1 MAVIRGLLV
10 LCYSGIEMAVLL
22 KDKELK
28 ALIGTVIVNGDI
40 SCVRPNSYILRL
52 GSKGEFLNSGKEFNL
67 GKKKKGI
74 RVHPGHSVAVTA
86 HEELDFGRETVHKF
100 YPGDDL
106 HGMISPTTDLSRE
119 GLVAP
124 STQVDAGYHGT
135 PNWTIA
141 NTSNQ
146 ERRFTF
152 KERIFRL
159 IIFRLSGGETPDE
172 LYAGDYQ
179 DQTGYVPSRRRG
191 APVGMR
197 DSEWEDSVVQGGPE
211 EMLENLVKSGYPWN
225 LLGERLKIIDRQ
237 FETVTNEYSN
247 IGDSIDALK
256 NEMKEIRNGLRGV
269 LMEEAT
275 SLQNRWLL
283 GTGSVIVGFA
293 GLTLTVMSNEP
304 SLAFVKQYG
313 VFVGLFFVL
322 AAVSTTYLISRRK

>member
-1 MAVIRGLLV
+1 MAVI
-10 LCYSGIEMAVLL
+10 L
-22 KDKELK
+22 KDTELK
-28 ALIGTVIVNGDI
+28 ALIGKVIVNGDV

-52 GSKGEFLNSGKEFNL
+52 GSKGEFLNSNKEFNL

-86 HEELDFGRETVHKF
+86 HEELDFCRETVHKI

-159 IIFRLSGGETPDE
+159 IIFRLGPGETPDD
-172 LYAGDYQ
+172 LYSGDYQ
-179 DQTGYVPSRRRG
+179 DQFGYVRSRRKG
-191 APVGMR
+191 APVGMK
-197 DSEWEDSVVQGGPE
+197 DSEWADSIVEGGPE

-225 LLGERLKIIDRQ
+225 ILGERLKIIDRQ
-237 FETVTNEYSN
+237 FETVTDEYSN
-247 IGDSIDALK
+247 ISDSIDALK
-256 NEMKEIRNGLRGV
+256 TEMKETRNSLRTL

-293 GLTLTVMSNEP
+293 GLALTVMSNER
-304 SLAFVKQYG
+304 SLAFVKQHG
-313 VFVGLFFVL
+313 VVIGLTFVL
-322 AAVSTTYLISRRK
+322 AAVITTVLISRRK